1 MKKHEIMERFKLGGP
16 GSGHYGHAGGPGG
29 PGRPGGSAP
38 RSAGMSLKTGPT
50 WEKRWHEA
58 RGDKFGYS
66 TAPESAGMGGSAAGR
81 FITRKEDTES
91 SWARSKAKDEI
102 VNTLSNATGLP
113 YEDVNTVIH
122 QWAQSANDSDYR
134 SLSMQ
139 EAISK
144 EFGVPLS
151 KFQQDSIAEYGRA
164 WKDPEGKDAL
174 QRYINAEERL
184 RKTSFISIYSP
195 DYQGSPRQLY
205 QMQMDT
211 IKKELQ
217 DKGFGD
223 KWGGIQPSKHQPL
236 LSNRADPEGDT
247 RKIVRAMYVHTQSEL
262 SKAGIT
268 DVKLVRGSGSYPI
281 DAATGK
287 TYQPRTYNKWGYV
300 YQSNP
305 NTEVILSTNAA
316 SSWTTRQSTARKF
329 GSIVSAT
336 FPASRILGC
345 ARTGFG
351 CLNEQEFVVLG
362 STNDRGTWVGE

>member
-102 VNTLSNATGLP
+102 VTTLSNATGLP

-151 KFQQDSIAEYGRA
+151 KFQQDSIAQYGKA

-174 QRYINAEERL
+174 QRYINAEENF
-184 RKTSFISIYSP
+184 RKTPFISAYSP

-205 QMQMDT
+205 SMQMET

-236 LSNRADPEGDT
+236 LSNRADPEGDV
-247 RKIVRAMYVHTQSEL
+247 RKVVRAMYVHTQSEL
-262 SKAGIT
+262 AKAGVT
-268 DVKLVRGSGSYPI
+268 ELKLARGSNSSPI
-281 DAATGK
+281 DPKTGQF
-287 TYQPRTYNKWGYV
+287 YIAHKWVPGVGYRKNV
-300 YQSNP
+300 
-305 NTEVILSTNAA
+305 NTEVILNTNSA
-316 SSWTTRQSTARKF
+316 SSWSSRKSTAAKF
-329 GSIVSAT
+329 GSVVVAT